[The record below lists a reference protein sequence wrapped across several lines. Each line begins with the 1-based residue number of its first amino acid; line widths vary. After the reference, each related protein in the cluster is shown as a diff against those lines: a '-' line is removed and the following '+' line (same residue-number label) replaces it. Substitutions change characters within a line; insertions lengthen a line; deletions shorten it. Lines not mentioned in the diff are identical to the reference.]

1 MNKWIL
7 GLCIGLAAGLAVL
20 AAPPAPAL
28 DPSAASRIEPRIN
41 FSFDQVDVRLL
52 VKLVGDMTGRR
63 FVVDKGVTGT
73 VTVISPAPVP
83 SSEVY
88 RLFASILEAHGY
100 AVVEREGLSYV
111 MPLPERGVVGGQVV
125 GVDGAL
131 PGGGLVTRVIRVQH
145 ISAIELRKILEPMV
159 RGGKAGALAAFAPS
173 NHLLVTDT
181 ADSVKQIERV
191 VAELDRPGAGQVAEF
206 VSLKYASAEEVAAQL
221 MTAMRGLQSSG
232 QSLSRHVQQVAEGGA
247 ALPTEVAIVPA
258 PSANGLVL
266 VGAPVQLAEVRKI
279 VAMMDVEPVAGQ
291 GRLHAVFL
299 KYLSADEAGKSLNA
313 LLAKTAEKDQR
324 QRIAIEPNISNNA
337 LIIEASS
344 QDFELVR
351 ALLAQLDQMPQQV
364 LVEVLIAEV
373 ALGKNLDFG
382 VEWATIDT
390 PRDGSTTPI
399 GRSRPG
405 ETDEIMDLIT
415 EGVFPQGL
423 AVGVARGTYT
433 DADGNIV
440 PRIPFLM
447 RALAQNRDV
456 KILSSI
462 PLWAQNNTA
471 ASLSVVDNIP
481 VLKSTIEG
489 GSGTS
494 RDVIQNIDRMD
505 VGIKLKLTPHV
516 NPDREVLMELNPSI
530 EAIID
535 EGPEDM
541 FAPTI
546 AKREVSTTVTV
557 PDKATVIISG
567 LIREDEVKYVGKVPL
582 LGDIP
587 LLGLLF
593 RNQSTRK
600 QRTNLLIFV
609 TPHIVTDV
617 REAANMKKSL
627 ERQAQLSGVRT
638 NLDAKPV
645 RRK

>member
-1 MNKWIL
+1 MKKWIL
-7 GLCIGLAAGLAVL
+7 GLGVGLAVL
-20 AAPPAPAL
+20 AAPPAPA
-28 DPSAASRIEPRIN
+28 IEPRVN

-88 RLFASILEAHGY
+88 PLFASILEAHGF
-100 AVVEREGLSYV
+100 AVVEREGLCYV
-111 MPLPERGVVGGQVV
+111 MPLPERGVAGGRIVGP
-125 GVDGAL
+125 DGDVT
-131 PGGGLVTRVIRVQH
+131 GGGLVTRVIRVQH

-159 RGGKAGALAAFAPS
+159 RGGKSGALVAFGPS

-181 ADSVKQIERV
+181 AESVKQLERIV
-191 VAELDRPGAGQVAEF
+191 SELDKPGAGQAAEF
-206 VSLKYASAEEVAAQL
+206 VALQHASAEEVAAQL
-221 MTAMRGLQSSG
+221 LSAMRGLQTAG

-247 ALPTEVAIVPA
+247 SVPTDVAVVPA
-258 PSANGLVL
+258 VSANGLVL
-266 VGAPVQLAEVRKI
+266 VGAPVQVAELKRI
-279 VAMMDVEPVAGQ
+279 VQMMDVEPAAGQ

-337 LIIEASS
+337 LIIEASA

-373 ALGKNLDFG
+373 AVGNDLDFG
-382 VEWATIDT
+382 VEWATIDV
-390 PRDGSTTPI
+390 PKSGRTTAI

-405 ETDEIMDLIT
+405 ETDEIMDLVT
-415 EGVFPQGL
+415 EQVFPQGM
-423 AVGVARGTYT
+423 AIGVARGTYT

-447 RALAQNRDV
+447 RALAQSRDV
-456 KILSSI
+456 KILSNI
-462 PLWAQNNTA
+462 PLWAQNNTE

-489 GSGTS
+489 GSGTA

-516 NPDREVLMELNPSI
+516 NPEQEVLMQLNPSI
-530 EAIID
+530 EAITD

-567 LIREDEVKYVGKVPL
+567 LIREDEVRYVGKVPI

-593 RNQSTRK
+593 RSQSTRK

-609 TPHIVTDV
+609 TPHIVTDI
-617 REAANMKKSL
+617 REAADLKKSL